1 MIINETHKDF
11 EKYYLQSLEIEHF
24 KTAQLTSK
32 IPDMGNI
39 YVANGEIICL
49 CVTYKMDTLDRTT
62 WWLCVWACK
71 RKHYKDLIRISD
83 EIVNRYPKNSILLSH
98 VQTKHVYNHAV
109 YRASLYLAKMI
120 GFRIVSSNEYCDIIE
135 LRI

>member
-1 MIINETHKDF
+1 MKHIRILKSIT
-11 EKYYLQSLEIEHF
+11 
-24 KTAQLTSK
+24 TAQLPSK